1 MRLIIEYIA
10 LGLAG
15 WLSFN
20 VLFVVAWARFHA
32 ARRRFE
38 DQSKGPFIVFRRNDD
53 GARSEVA
60 YYDQLTG
67 DPFKLSLKKTS

>member
-1 MRLIIEYIA
+1 MRLIIEYSA
-10 LGLAG
+10 LAVAG

-38 DQSKGPFIVFRRNDD
+38 DQNKAPFIVFRRNDD
-53 GARSEVA
+53 GVRTEIA
-60 YYDQLTG
+60 YSDRLTG
-67 DPFKLSLKKTS
+67 DPFELSLKKTS

>member
-1 MRLIIEYIA
+1 MRLIIEYSA

-38 DQSKGPFIVFRRNDD
+38 GQIKAPFIVSRRNDD
-53 GARSEVA
+53 GVRSEIA
-60 YYDQLTG
+60 GCEQLTG
-67 DPFKLSLKKTS
+67 DPFELSLKKTS